1 LLIQHIDQ
9 EFEHNLTQQIYV
21 SDECWT
27 MISTAKNSTIQNIR
41 KTALSTAVSSANE
54 LRETILTN
62 SLEGESV
69 NNLALG
75 YLKTEVKE
83 FL

>member
-1 LLIQHIDQ
+1 
-9 EFEHNLTQQIYV
+9 
-21 SDECWT
+21 
-27 MISTAKNSTIQNIR
+27 MISTAKNATIQNIR
-41 KTALSTAVSSANE
+41 KTAISTSISNADG